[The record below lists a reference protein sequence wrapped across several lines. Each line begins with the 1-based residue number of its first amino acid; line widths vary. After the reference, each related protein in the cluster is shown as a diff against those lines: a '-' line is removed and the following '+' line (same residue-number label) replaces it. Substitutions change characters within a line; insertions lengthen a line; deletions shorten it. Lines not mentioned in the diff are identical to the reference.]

1 MRVCRFVLLWCF
13 LGLLPGTFRP
23 ICLPA
28 AERLRTGT
36 LSATP
41 PCREG
46 GGQESSV
53 ARRTRDVTGEIVLPS
68 AAPSR
73 EFDLV
78 DLESVIPGLL
88 TDVRYATAANFTGQ
102 VVYPSARVFLRR
114 PAAERLASVTAFL
127 AWHHGLRV
135 KVFDGYRPLS
145 VQKRFWEILPDDRY
159 VANPATGSKH
169 NRGAAVDLT
178 LVGPDGADLDMGT
191 AFDDFSARAGHGFR
205 DLPTRVL
212 ANRRLLR
219 SVMSAFGFEPLA
231 SEWWHYDLRG
241 WKQFPVE
248 DVPLP

>member
-1 MRVCRFVLLWCF
+1 MRLARLILLWCF

-23 ICLPA
+23 GYLPA
-28 AERLRTGT
+28 AERET
-36 LSATP
+36 
-41 PCREG
+41 
-46 GGQESSV
+46 V
-53 ARRTRDVTGEIVLPS
+53 GEIVLPS
-68 AAPSR
+68 AAPTR
-73 EFDLV
+73 EFDLI
-78 DLESVIPGLL
+78 DLESVIPGLI
-88 TDVRYATAANFTGQ
+88 TDVRYATPDNFTGK

-114 PAAERLASVTAFL
+114 PAAERLAAAAAFL
-127 AWHHGLRV
+127 ARHHGLRV

-191 AFDDFSARAGHGFR
+191 AFDDFSERAGHGYR
-205 DLPTRVL
+205 DLLAGVL

-219 SVMSAFGFEPLA
+219 SVMAAFGFEPLA
-231 SEWWHYDLRG
+231 SEWWHYDLKG